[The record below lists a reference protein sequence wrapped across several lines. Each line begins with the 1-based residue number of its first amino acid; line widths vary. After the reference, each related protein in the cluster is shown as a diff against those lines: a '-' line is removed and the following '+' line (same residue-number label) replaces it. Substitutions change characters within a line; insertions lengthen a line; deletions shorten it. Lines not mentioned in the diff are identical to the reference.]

1 MMKALLVAAV
11 LGVLSMSAGAEENLP
26 PIKLKGLVHLEA
38 GDKMYRKVPQEAY
51 EIGDVIELKDERDVS
66 MTKHAR
72 ILRVGNK
79 SVVFEVVAGME

>member
-1 MMKALLVAAV
+1 MMKTLLLAAV
-11 LGVLSMSAGAEENLP
+11 MGVLSTAVWAEEALP

-51 EIGDVIELKDERDVS
+51 EIGDVVELKDERDVS

>member
-1 MMKALLVAAV
+1 MKALLLAAV
-11 LGVLSMSAGAEENLP
+11 LGMLSTGAQAEEALP
-26 PIKLKGLVHLEA
+26 PIKLKGLVHLET

-51 EIGDVIELKDERDVS
+51 DIGDVVELKDERDA
-66 MTKHAR
+66 TLTRRAR